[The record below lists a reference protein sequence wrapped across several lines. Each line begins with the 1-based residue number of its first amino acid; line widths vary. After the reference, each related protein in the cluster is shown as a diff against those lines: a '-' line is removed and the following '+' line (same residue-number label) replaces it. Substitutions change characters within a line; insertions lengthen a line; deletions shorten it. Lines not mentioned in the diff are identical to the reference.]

1 MQLTTSW
8 QTVKEQ
14 QTSFAGAKLQLQA
27 KYSSQS
33 TTNNTSTVD
42 ARLLMVMGNAAVHCY
57 TDSCNF
63 SGGTFDGSD
72 YKGSYYHGWEA
83 NTTTTILSQTKT
95 VTHNADGTKG
105 FNIGA
110 YFTCSAGVSGSVA
123 ETYVSLPKINRRS
136 EFSLS
141 KSTFNIGETI
151 KATITQYVSA
161 YHQNLYMVISGSEV
175 LIQNNVTGTVDIE
188 TNLLANQIYQAIPN
202 AKYLTGTFKLYTY
215 DSSNNLIGTVT
226 KDYRANVV
234 DSEPTFDIAY
244 QDTNATTLAI
254 TSDSQEII
262 QNNSTLQ
269 FNFTNVASRH
279 YSTLSSYSINING
292 EVRTA
297 SISTSTLDV
306 NWGVVNL
313 SNDSNVS
320 VSVTDSR
327 GFTTTKTVAL
337 SILAWQLPTA
347 QITLN
352 RKQNYYTE
360 TDINVDA
367 TYSSL
372 DGNNTITIQYR
383 TKKTSDANYGSY
395 ANLSDNV
402 TTTFNA
408 DNVYSWDVQVLLT
421 DRLGSTTYNLTLG
434 IGLPIFFIDRQ
445 KRSLGVNCFPS
456 GNGTIEV
463 NNKDIS
469 NTYSTTEMKIGTWTD
484 GKPIYRRV
492 ITFTTPATETDYNI
506 DTSSYNVN
514 YMLRMYGG
522 IYISGGSTTQIPH
535 VIWFGSS
542 YYYTS
547 FRGDTNRII
556 YRGSSNYGS
565 KQATLIL
572 EYTKTTD

>member
-8 QTVKEQ
+8 QGISSATLINSNTIAVEGRY
-14 QTSFAGAKLQLQA
+14 T
-27 KYSSQS
+27 SQS
-33 TTNNTSTVD
+33 TT
-42 ARLLMVMGNAAVHCY
+42 GNY
-57 TDSCNF
+57 TDTEFRLINYANSGDGWRTTSGTGNF
-63 SGGTFDGSD
+63 T
-72 YKGSYYHGWEA
+72 
-83 NTTTTILSQTKT
+83 
-95 VTHNADGTKG
+95 
-105 FNIGA
+105 GA
-110 YFTCSAGVSGSVA
+110 FTDSGSVA
-123 ETYVSLPKINRRS
+123 TYPNYVTNGTVLLSISKRIYHNSDGTKSFNLGGHVDAVLGGTRYNANPPQTVVTLPKINRRS

-141 KSTFNIGETI
+141 KSTFNIGVTI

-175 LIQNNVTGTVDIE
+175 LIQNNVTGTIDIE

-254 TSDSQEII
+254 TSDDQEII

-352 RKQNYYTE
+352 RKQNYYTA
-360 TDINVDA
+360 TDITADA

-383 TKKTSDANYGSY
+383 TKKTSEANYGSY
-395 ANLSDNV
+395 SNLTDNV

-408 DNVYSWDVQVLLT
+408 DNQYAWDVQVLLT
-421 DRLGSTTYNLTLG
+421 DKLGSTTYNLTLG

-445 KRSLGVNCFPS
+445 LRSIGVNCFPVGS
-456 GNGTIEV
+456 NTAEV
-463 NNKDIS
+463 NGVDIT
-469 NTYSTTEMKIGTWTD
+469 NTYSQTEIPVGTWID
-484 GKPIYRRV
+484 GKTIYRKV
-492 ITFTTPATETDYNI
+492 IPCTTGSTGGTAFNYTATPANI
-506 DTSSYNVN
+506 DTMVNVSGILTAMSARFPINAYYNST
-514 YMLRMYGG
+514 Y
-522 IYISGGSTTQIPH
+522 YISAYYDPSGYIKGI
-535 VIWFGSS
+535 VGSS
-542 YYYTS
+542 LTS
-547 FRGDTNRII
+547 RDCV
-556 YRGSSNYGS
+556 
-565 KQATLIL
+565 LIL
-572 EYTKTTD
+572 EYTKSS